1 MERFDW
7 AAFVEYYRVSALG
20 AAIILLARVG
30 HVLGKQPVPPTDVKA
45 FEAWRLRRRW
55 FLIMEASSFPALSGL
70 GAMATMAS
78 GGSPYVAMFSGMI
91 AGGVGFPFAMSA
103 MRDFVRRRVGDGGF
117 DQIDGEGGQNG

>member
-7 AAFVEYYRVSALG
+7 AAFLEYYRVSALG
-20 AAIILLARVG
+20 AAIILLARVS
-30 HVLGKQPVPPTDVKA
+30 HVLGRNPVPPTDVKA

-55 FLIMEASSFPALSGL
+55 FLVMEAASFPALSGL
-70 GAMATMAS
+70 GAAATMAS

-103 MRDFVRRRVGDGGF
+103 MRDFVRRRIADGSSGGDGGPH
-117 DQIDGEGGQNG
+117 DSL